1 MGVVSVQREDHDE
14 HMSERDVAIVLSG
27 GGMNGVLLELGFLK
41 RLRTSSLW
49 PRVGRIYGTSAGALT
64 GTMAALDLLDE
75 LEEFVLG
82 LQPRDI
88 FRPQSLWRLPLNGL
102 HEYTLPATVG
112 ERMLDPLELGRRLA
126 EAPTEVVIFATDV
139 SDEEEACAHS
149 YELVYSSHETP
160 PEILAQAVLASAA
173 ISALVLPLTV
183 GDRIATDGGWVRNF
197 PLGAALE
204 HPGVNLVVAFRY
216 VPRYPHIGIA
226 SLARVR
232 RRLNR
237 FRAVPPVRAFIAEL
251 DEAEARE
258 LRGEPVH
265 LGDMLIRLMRVAI
278 QRNTALEEQLADER
292 DAAIR
297 ELDALRGDVTRIVSE
312 HAIRGRRGR
321 AARAVEARVAR
332 TALPRHV
339 PRITVRGSGGAESLE
354 AGFRTHREWSEESKR
369 ALIARGYAAADAEL
383 AAHDI
388 DLMERAV

>member
-1 MGVVSVQREDHDE
+1 
-14 HMSERDVAIVLSG
+14 MSERDIAIVLSG
-27 GGMNGVLLELGFLK
+27 GGMNGVLLELGFLQ
-41 RLRTSSLW
+41 RLRASSLW

-64 GTMAALDLLDE
+64 GAMAALDLLDE

-82 LQPRDI
+82 LQPGDI

-102 HEYTLPATVG
+102 HEYALPATVG
-112 ERMLDPLELGRRLA
+112 ERMLEPLELGERLCK
-126 EAPTEVVIFATDV
+126 APIEVVIFATDV
-139 SDEEEACAHS
+139 SDEDDDDRSRS

-197 PLGAALE
+197 PLGAALD
-204 HPGVNLVVAFRY
+204 HPEVNLVVAFRY
-216 VPRYPHIGIA
+216 VPRYPHIGID

-232 RRLNR
+232 RRLHR

-297 ELDALRGDVTRIVSE
+297 ELVTLRGDVARIVAAACSPGPSRPCSTGRRGALRADATTQTGPADHRSRLRRRRE
-312 HAIRGRRGR
+312 PRSGFPHPARVVRRVEARPDRARLRGRRRRACRPRHRPDR
-321 AARAVEARVAR
+321 AAV
-332 TALPRHV
+332 
-339 PRITVRGSGGAESLE
+339 
-354 AGFRTHREWSEESKR
+354 
-369 ALIARGYAAADAEL
+369 
-383 AAHDI
+383 
-388 DLMERAV
+388 

>member
-1 MGVVSVQREDHDE
+1 M
-14 HMSERDVAIVLSG
+14 
-27 GGMNGVLLELGFLK
+27 
-41 RLRTSSLW
+41 
-49 PRVGRIYGTSAGALT
+49 
-64 GTMAALDLLDE
+64 
-75 LEEFVLG
+75 
-82 LQPRDI
+82 
-88 FRPQSLWRLPLNGL
+88 
-102 HEYTLPATVG
+102 
-112 ERMLDPLELGRRLA
+112 
-126 EAPTEVVIFATDV
+126 IFATDV

-204 HPGVNLVVAFRY
+204 HPDVKLVVAFRY
-216 VPRYPHIGIA
+216 VPRYPHIGVA

-232 RRLNR
+232 RRLHR

-297 ELDALRGDVTRIVSE
+297 ELDALRSDVTRIVTE
-312 HAIRGRRGR
+312 HARPGRRGR
-321 AARAVEARVAR
+321 AARAVEERFAR

-354 AGFRTHREWSEESKR
+354 AGFRTQREWSEDVEARPDR
-369 ALIARGYAAADAEL
+369 ARLRGRGRRACGARHRPDGAGAS
-383 AAHDI
+383 
-388 DLMERAV
+388 RS

>member
-1 MGVVSVQREDHDE
+1 
-14 HMSERDVAIVLSG
+14 MSERDVAIVLSG

-41 RLRTSSLW
+41 RLRESALW
-49 PRVGRIYGTSAGALT
+49 PRVGAIYGTSAGALT

-82 LQPRDI
+82 LQPSDI

-102 HEYTLPATVG
+102 HEYALPVTVA
-112 ERMLDPLELGRRLA
+112 ERMIDPLELGRRLSD
-126 EAPTEVVIFATDV
+126 APIEVVIFATDV
-139 SDEEEACAHS
+139 SDEEDGCAHS

-160 PEILAQAVLASAA
+160 PDILAQAVLASAA

-197 PLGAALE
+197 PLGAALDR
-204 HPGVNLVVAFRY
+204 PDVNLVVAFRY

-297 ELDALRGDVTRIVSE
+297 ELDALRSDVARIVTD
-312 HAIRGRRGR
+312 HAIPGRRGR
-321 AARAVEARVAR
+321 AARAVEERFAR

-354 AGFRTHREWSEESKR
+354 AGFRARHEWSEQSKR
-369 ALIARGYAAADAEL
+369 ALIARGYAAAEAEL
-383 AAHDI
+383 EAY
-388 DLMERAV
+388 DLELMKRAV

>member
-1 MGVVSVQREDHDE
+1 MGVVSVQGEDHDE

-64 GTMAALDLLDE
+64 GSMAALDLLDE

-82 LQPRDI
+82 LQPSDI

-102 HEYTLPATVG
+102 HEYALPATVR

-204 HPGVNLVVAFRY
+204 HPDVNLVVAFRY

-297 ELDALRGDVTRIVSE
+297 ELDALRGDVTRIVTE
-312 HAIRGRRGR
+312 HAIPGRRGR
-321 AARAVEARVAR
+321 AARAVEARFAQ